1 MAAQVIEELAIGI
14 ARGSRDKRLAG
25 TVSGLCSTSVIIGRV
40 PRPSAKSSPAALS
53 PAIERGLAA
62 LALPAASAPLL
73 ESYLGELVK
82 WNAAYNLTAVRDP
95 ADMVVRH
102 LLDSLSIVATIES
115 VMTAHP
121 TAPRL
126 LDVGAGA
133 GLPGI
138 PLAIVRPQWSLTLL
152 DSNGKKARFL
162 RHVQRTLALGNV
174 EVIEGRVEECA
185 GVEPYPLIVSRAFAS
200 LADFI
205 TLTGSLLSGNGR
217 WLAMKGKV
225 ASAELQALPPGV
237 AVESVHE
244 LQVPGL
250 REARSLVVV
259 RRI

>member
-1 MAAQVIEELAIGI
+1 MTGKTRAQDPPPAGELDRRIEG
-14 ARGSRDKRLAG
+14 
-25 TVSGLCSTSVIIGRV
+25 GLT
-40 PRPSAKSSPAALS
+40 ALH
-53 PAIERGLAA
+53 
-62 LALPAASAPLL
+62 LPVGSAPALRA
-73 ESYLGELVK
+73 YINELQR

-102 LLDSLSIVATIES
+102 LLDSLSIVAAVES
-115 VMTAHP
+115 VMTSHALP
-121 TAPRL
+121 PRL

-138 PLAIVRPQWSLTLL
+138 PLAIVRPEWRLTLL

-162 RHVQRTLALGNV
+162 RHVQRTLSLANI
-174 EVIEGRVEECA
+174 EVIEGRVEDCRA
-185 GVEPYPLIVSRAFAS
+185 VEPYPLIVSRAFAS

-205 TLTGSLLSGNGR
+205 GLTASLLAGNGR

-225 ASAELQALPPGV
+225 APEELQALPPGV
-237 AVESVHE
+237 SVDSVQS

-259 RRI
+259 RRS

>member
-1 MAAQVIEELAIGI
+1 MIKRTRKGDG
-14 ARGSRDKRLAG
+14 GSADSLRSD
-25 TVSGLCSTSVIIGRV
+25 
-40 PRPSAKSSPAALS
+40 
-53 PAIERGLAA
+53 IERGLGA
-62 LALPAASAPLL
+62 LGLPASSAAGLAS
-73 ESYLGELVK
+73 YINELQR

-102 LLDSLSIVATIES
+102 LLDSLSIVATVEAVI
-115 VMTAHP
+115 A
-121 TAPRL
+121 AQQLKPRL

-138 PLAIVRPQWSLTLL
+138 PLALVRPEWSLTLL

-174 EVIEGRVEECA
+174 EVIEGRVEACE
-185 GVEPYPLIVSRAFAS
+185 GSEPFPLIVSRAFAS

-205 TLTGSLLSGNGR
+205 TLSGSLLAGNGR

-225 ASAELQALPPGV
+225 APEELRALPPGV
-237 AVESVHE
+237 SVESVHD

-259 RRI
+259 RRT